1 MYIVGT
7 THHYIKLHQFIQKNR
22 CGGISFFHSPTSAA
36 SLWMRRPQH
45 QKAEV
50 HRNCEKHSRDWALC
64 RKANSNLPLARE
76 WLLRKHAQ
84 ARFMCWKW
92 REIGV
97 PRDPRI
103 IGNASFLEEASGF
116 QGPQFWDSR
125 EWNVTSAI
133 SFVGCRSEG
142 KQELHACYYN
152 FTQPWDQM
160 APGLKLRKEARRTCS
175 NEGCAIVVPVPERL
189 GHMFKIFTMS
199 GWGRQFALAAQC
211 KSLRMRFSRFAT
223 NATVGLEKQWCDHSV
238 ATSSVG
244 CLSTYPLLQQVSP
257 RAPRHLLPVCTAQR
271 AIVFL
276 YHKSLVMCIYIYIRI
291 IVFVYTYICIS

>member
-1 MYIVGT
+1 MPKNQGPQN
-7 THHYIKLHQFIQKNR
+7 HWKCFIFQ
-22 CGGISFFHSPTSAA
+22 
-36 SLWMRRPQH
+36 
-45 QKAEV
+45 
-50 HRNCEKHSRDWALC
+50 
-64 RKANSNLPLARE
+64 
-76 WLLRKHAQ
+76 
-84 ARFMCWKW
+84 
-92 REIGV
+92 
-97 PRDPRI
+97 
-103 IGNASFLEEASGF
+103 EASGF

-133 SFVGCRSEG
+133 SFVGCRNEG
-142 KQELHACYYN
+142 KQEPHACYN

-175 NEGCAIVVPVPERL
+175 NDGCAIVVPVPKRL

-223 NATVGLEKQWCDHSV
+223 NATVGLEKQWC
-238 ATSSVG
+238 SVG

-257 RAPRHLLPVCTAQR
+257 RAPRHLLPVCTDQK

-276 YHKSLVMCIYIYIRI
+276 YHKSLFMCVYIHIIFVYIYIYIH
-291 IVFVYTYICIS
+291 ICISDICIYHNVCIYHSIIIYVYRYTS